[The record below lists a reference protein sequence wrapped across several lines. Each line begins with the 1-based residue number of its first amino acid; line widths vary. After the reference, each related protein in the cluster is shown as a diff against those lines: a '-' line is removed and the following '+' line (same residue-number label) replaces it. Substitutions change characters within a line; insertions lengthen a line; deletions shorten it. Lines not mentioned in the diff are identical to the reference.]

1 MDNRTLEPGDRP
13 RTSAEIRAG
22 SKAAGPMHIL
32 RKQAC
37 WTAYVGLCL
46 MLQQAGHKKR
56 DHAATEELLTHAFG
70 LEETLA
76 RQTGLPALQIINL
89 AMATALAMT
98 KAPEEGNGMTKRTCQ
113 FNFKEVPKSH
123 YSESH
128 DAVPPAAFELGRHL
142 VGEPDCHR
150 ECTVT
155 GDVRAAYPAFFRV
168 NGRFFEALQGMT
180 YPEFM
185 AVTQSSVLANIV
197 HTSPRLADN
206 AKDQAMI
213 YADLAEK
220 IAALMTEAPGER
232 AKFVGDPPVQALLTD
247 FDFGVLAKT
256 LRELADA

>member
-1 MDNRTLEPGDRP
+1 
-13 RTSAEIRAG
+13 
-22 SKAAGPMHIL
+22 MHIL

-76 RQTGLPALQIINL
+76 RQTGLPALQIIENHH
-89 AMATALAMT
+89 
-98 KAPEEGNGMTKRTCQ
+98 N
-113 FNFKEVPKSH
+113 
-123 YSESH
+123 ESY
-128 DAVPPAAFELGRHL
+128 DAVPPAAFGLGRHL

-256 LRELADA
+256 LRELAGA